1 MSGPIFSGDTIP
13 ENLPKKTKKWL
24 ENNKPL
30 WKTSPFDIPG
40 PRYVKGIEGLDE
52 LMDEYSR
59 KFDVDR
65 ESIFLGRS
73 KIPPTD
79 PACLVYLNII
89 GSDCCTFFRKEL
101 KPEGRWICESYMHHI
116 KGSPE
121 QEGTF
126 DYRYGIAYF

>member
-1 MSGPIFSGDTIP
+1 MSGPIFSADTIP

-40 PRYVKGIEGLDE
+40 PRYVEGIEGLDE

-65 ESIFLGRS
+65 ESIFLGE
-73 KIPPTD
+73 K
-79 PACLVYLNII
+79 
-89 GSDCCTFFRKEL
+89 
-101 KPEGRWICESYMHHI
+101 
-116 KGSPE
+116 
-121 QEGTF
+121 
-126 DYRYGIAYF
+126 